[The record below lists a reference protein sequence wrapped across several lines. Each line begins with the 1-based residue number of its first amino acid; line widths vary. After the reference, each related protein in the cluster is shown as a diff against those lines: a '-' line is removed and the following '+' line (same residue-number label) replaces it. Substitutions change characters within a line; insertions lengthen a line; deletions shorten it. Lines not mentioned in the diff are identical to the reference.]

1 MAIMLLIC
9 LFDMPYGYYQLLRFV
24 AMVVFG
30 VSAFAYGYKQNSK
43 LMIAMGA
50 LALLFQPL
58 FPIALGRTMWNIVDV
73 VVAIFLLYLWYNEV
87 LNSLSNREK
96 NIIKNRNID
105 FYIIDANS
113 ICEEVGLSRKDAG
126 DILDM
131 VIVCQ

>member
-1 MAIMLLIC
+1 MKIVDYFVRHIWLLMAIMLLIC

-30 VSAFAYGYKQNSK
+30 VSTFAYVYKQNSK
-43 LMIAMGA
+43 LMIVMGA

-87 LNSLSNREK
+87 LNSNKES
-96 NIIKNRNID
+96 D
-105 FYIIDANS
+105 
-113 ICEEVGLSRKDAG
+113 
-126 DILDM
+126 
-131 VIVCQ
+131 